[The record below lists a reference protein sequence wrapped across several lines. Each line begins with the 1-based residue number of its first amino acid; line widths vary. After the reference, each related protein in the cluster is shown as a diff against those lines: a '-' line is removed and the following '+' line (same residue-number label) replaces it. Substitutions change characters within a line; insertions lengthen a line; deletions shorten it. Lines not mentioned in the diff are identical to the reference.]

1 MDFIVASA
9 KPEKRHLRI
18 HAVLHY
24 GFKVVFKALT
34 DTYGLYT
41 VSETYVGLNFDQL
54 TLLDQC

>member
-1 MDFIVASA
+1 MASA